1 MASAPKRRSWGTL
14 ALALVF
20 LYVGILQIYNGWY
33 AEQHHT
39 VAPGRWASW
48 MTPGQAYVAGF
59 LCIGVSIYTLITLFR
74 SRKTHRHL
82 TNR

>member
-1 MASAPKRRSWGTL
+1 MASAPKRRSRVTLVL
-14 ALALVF
+14 ALLF
-20 LYVGILQIYNGWY
+20 LYVGIMQIYNGWY

-59 LCIGVSIYTLITLFR
+59 LCIGVSIYALIALFR
-74 SRKTHRHL
+74 SRKSQ
-82 TNR
+82 